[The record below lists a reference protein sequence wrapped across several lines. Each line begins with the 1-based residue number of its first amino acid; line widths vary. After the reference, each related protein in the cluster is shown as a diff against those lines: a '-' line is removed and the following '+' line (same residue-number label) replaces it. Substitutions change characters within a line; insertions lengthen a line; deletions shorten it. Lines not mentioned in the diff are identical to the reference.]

1 MSRQNRLEVLEMS
14 RALRTNGKYGHS
26 PSFFLVWQKQ
36 TFIVNWEIH
45 RNMSILDSY
54 KFPVN
59 LNWSRCIRVFPFPSH
74 EWWRLRKSRIII
86 AKHPWD
92 LEPLNF
98 IEFYYETINLFCLR
112 FLLLQSYFSKYVP
125 INVSVETL
133 DYDRQLGLC
142 LLIRVSWP
150 WMFVLLFRLSSECGN
165 SWSTDL

>member
-14 RALRTNGKYGHS
+14 RALRTNGKYGNS

-45 RNMSILDSY
+45 RNMSILDSSISCEFKLITLY
-54 KFPVN
+54 PGLSLSITWVVTLAEVPYNHSQTSLGFRATEFHWI
-59 LNWSRCIRVFPFPSH
+59 L
-74 EWWRLRKSRIII
+74 LRNNK
-86 AKHPWD
+86 A
-92 LEPLNF
+92 
-98 IEFYYETINLFCLR
+98 
-112 FLLLQSYFSKYVP
+112 FLLEIFTTSKLFSKYVP